1 MEREVSSMT
10 YRRRTNTTKI
20 EIIQVATRM
29 FLEKGYANTSIK
41 AISEELDISTGNLTF
56 YFPTKEHLLAIL
68 VEMLCTFQ
76 WKMMGRAVDEG
87 KTSLMALCL
96 ELPTMA
102 AICEENPV
110 VKDFYLSSYTHSMTL
125 SIIRRADAEKAKKVF
140 APYCR
145 DWEDKHF
152 EEAEILVSGIEY
164 ATLMT
169 TPGSPS
175 MDIRVAGALNSIL
188 EIYGVPKE
196 VRKSKIQRVLSMDCY
211 QIGRQVLQEF
221 MQYIEQENE
230 LALEYLMAGKA

>member
-1 MEREVSSMT
+1 MT
-10 YRRRTNTTKI
+10 YRRRTNTTKT

-29 FLEKGYANTSIK
+29 FLEKGYTNTSIK

-68 VEMLCTFQ
+68 VEMLCAFQ
-76 WKMMGRAVDEG
+76 WKMMGRAADEG

-96 ELPTMA
+96 ELPAMA
-102 AICEENPV
+102 AICEEKPA

-145 DWEDKHF
+145 NWENKHF
-152 EEAEILVSGIEY
+152 DEAELLVSGIEY

-169 TPGSPS
+169 APDSPP

-188 EIYGVPKE
+188 QIYGVPKE
-196 VRKSKIQRVLSMDCY
+196 VRESKIQRVLATDCY

-230 LALEYLMAGKA
+230 QALENLMAGKA

>member
-1 MEREVSSMT
+1 MT

-29 FLEKGYANTSIK
+29 FLEKGYTNTSIK
-41 AISEELDISTGNLTF
+41 AISDELDISTGNLTF

-76 WKMMGRAVDEG
+76 WKMMGLAADDG
-87 KTSLMALCL
+87 KASLMALCL
-96 ELPTMA
+96 ELPAMA

-110 VKDFYLSSYTHSMTL
+110 AKDFYLSAYTHRMTL
-125 SIIRRADAEKAKKVF
+125 SIIRRTDAEKAKKVF

-145 DWEDKHF
+145 DWEEKNF
-152 EEAEILVSGIEY
+152 AEAELLVSGIEY

-169 TPGSPS
+169 TPESPT

-188 EIYGVPKE
+188 KIYRVPKE
-196 VRKSKIQRVLSMDCY
+196 VRISKIRKVLSTDCY

-230 LALEYLMAGKA
+230 QALENLMAGKA